1 MSSQEVQL
9 TDKLEDYLEAVFVL
23 MKDPSDSVRVR
34 DISSFLGVNKATTVA
49 ALKKLK
55 DACLI
60 TQEHYG
66 QIHLTPEGSRYAQ
79 KIFSKHKIIKKFLTH
94 SLQVDPETAEKE
106 ACLME
111 HILSEQTISKMRQ
124 FLPQ

>member
-1 MSSQEVQL
+1 MSETEFQL
-9 TDKLEDYLEAVFVL
+9 SDKLEDYLEAIFVL
-23 MKDPSDSVRVR
+23 MKTPEDSVRIR
-34 DISSFLGVNKATTVA
+34 DISAFLSVNKATTVA
-49 ALKKLK
+49 AVKKLK

-66 QIHLTPEGSRYAQ
+66 QIHLTSEGSRYAK

-94 SLQVDPETAEKE
+94 TLQIDPETAEKE